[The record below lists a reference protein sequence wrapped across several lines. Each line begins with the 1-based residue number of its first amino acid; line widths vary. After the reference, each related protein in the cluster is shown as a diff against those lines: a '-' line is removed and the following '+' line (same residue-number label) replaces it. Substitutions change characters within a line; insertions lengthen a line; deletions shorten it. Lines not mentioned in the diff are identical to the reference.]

1 MAEVVPIEDV
11 DPPKRRSPAHILIDK
26 MPDKYL
32 TTRQVA
38 EHFNV
43 NVNTIRRLS
52 KSRKLDG
59 TKRVKV
65 QYPHHH
71 PARCAR
77 LFARQGAGVRRYHSQ
92 WRAHDLRLQ
101 RGRHQR
107 A

>member
-52 KSRKLDG
+52 KSRKPDG
-59 TKRVKV
+59 TNRVKAPSQAIV
-65 QYPHHH
+65 SGQMVIY
-71 PARCAR
+71 AYSEADISELEDYFAGR
-77 LFARQGAGVRRYHSQ
+77 LRNE
-92 WRAHDLRLQ
+92 
-101 RGRHQR
+101 
-107 A
+107 